1 MADTDRSAT
10 EPLANDAARVP
21 VLDPPAA
28 SPSEA
33 RGHFERLLRFETD
46 CWDVH
51 ESLASGDGAFV
62 LLDVR
67 QPTAFAHS
75 HVPGA
80 VNLPYREISAVA
92 LTNVSADATFVIY
105 CNGPHCNGADR
116 AAARI
121 ASFGRPV
128 KKMIGGIEGWKAEGF
143 DFAPD
148 GNHG

>member
-1 MADTDRSAT
+1 MADTNHSTT
-10 EPLANDAARVP
+10 EPVADDASHVP

-33 RGHFERLLRFETD
+33 RDHFERLLRFETD

-51 ESLASGDGAFV
+51 ESLASGDAAFV

-80 VNLPYREISAVA
+80 VNLPYRQISAVA
-92 LTNVSADATFVIY
+92 LTNVSADATFVVY

-121 ASFGRPV
+121 ASLGRPV
-128 KKMIGGIEGWKAEGF
+128 KKMIGGIDGWKAEGF
-143 DFAPD
+143 DLAPD